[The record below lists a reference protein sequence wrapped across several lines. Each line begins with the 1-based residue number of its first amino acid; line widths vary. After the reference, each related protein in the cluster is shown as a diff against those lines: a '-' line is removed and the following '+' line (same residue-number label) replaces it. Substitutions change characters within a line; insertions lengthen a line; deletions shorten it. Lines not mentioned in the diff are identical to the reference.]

1 MLLLYCINQPIS
13 STIDLEEIIIAYQSS
28 PSSSPSPLV
37 AQLPLTLHSLPFSCP
52 AKPSLS
58 LISPGLNAPSTSCL
72 FANTR
77 TGTDFNS
84 SSDNIVRSSERDVG
98 SREASEESIT

>member
-1 MLLLYCINQPIS
+1 M
-13 STIDLEEIIIAYQSS
+13 
-28 PSSSPSPLV
+28 
-37 AQLPLTLHSLPFSCP
+37 
-52 AKPSLS
+52 
-58 LISPGLNAPSTSCL
+58 SPGLNAPSTSCL